1 MIRGGYIM
9 YNSRIMNF
17 HVNSSI
23 RPLPVDPNYF
33 VLKKRNKFTR
43 WLMRM
48 LKKLNVLDNRV
59 EYEELTNVKKVE
71 VDLFKLKDFLL
82 QEMDFFASRNIP
94 IERILL
100 GRSQYE
106 ELIRGSELNSP
117 LDIPYNEMTRYF
129 MGVRVQLNPFID
141 GVVFVPREQWY

>member
-1 MIRGGYIM
+1 M
-9 YNSRIMNF
+9 YKYPVMNF
-17 HVNSSI
+17 HVNTDI
-23 RPLPVDPNYF
+23 RPLPADPNYF

-48 LKKLNVLDNRV
+48 LKKFNILDSRV
-59 EYEELTNVKKVE
+59 EYEELTNVNKVE
-71 VDLFKLKDFLL
+71 VDLFKLREFLL

-106 ELIRGSELNSP
+106 EFIRGSELNSP
-117 LDIPYNEMTRYF
+117 LDIPYNEMTRDF
-129 MGVRVQLNPFID
+129 MGARVQLNPFID

>member
-1 MIRGGYIM
+1 
-9 YNSRIMNF
+9 
-17 HVNSSI
+17 
-23 RPLPVDPNYF
+23 
-33 VLKKRNKFTR
+33 
-43 WLMRM
+43 
-48 LKKLNVLDNRV
+48 
-59 EYEELTNVKKVE
+59 
-71 VDLFKLKDFLL
+71 
-82 QEMDFFASRNIP
+82 MDFFASRNIP

-141 GVVFVPREQWY
+141 GVVFVPREQW

>member
-1 MIRGGYIM
+1 M

-17 HVNSSI
+17 HVDSSM

-48 LKKLNVLDNRV
+48 LKKLNVLDSRV

-71 VDLFKLKDFLL
+71 VDLFKLREFLL

-106 ELIRGSELNSP
+106 EFTRGSELNSP
-117 LDIPYNEMTRYF
+117 LDIPYNEMTRDF
-129 MGVRVQLNPFID
+129 MGARVQLNPFID

>member
-1 MIRGGYIM
+1 
-9 YNSRIMNF
+9 MNF
-17 HVNSSI
+17 HVNTDI

-59 EYEELTNVKKVE
+59 EYTELTNVKKVE
-71 VDLFKLKDFLL
+71 VDLLKLRELL
-82 QEMDFFASRNIP
+82 MQEMEFFMYRNIK

-106 ELIRGSELNSP
+106 AFTRGSSLNLP
-117 LDIPYNEMTRYF
+117 LDIPYNEMTRDF
-129 MGVRVQLNPFID
+129 MGARVQLNPFID

>member
-1 MIRGGYIM
+1 
-9 YNSRIMNF
+9 MNF
-17 HVNSSI
+17 HVNTDI

-59 EYEELTNVKKVE
+59 EYTELTNVKKVE
-71 VDLFKLKDFLL
+71 VDLLKLRELL
-82 QEMDFFASRNIP
+82 MQETEFFMYRNIK

-106 ELIRGSELNSP
+106 AFTRGSSLNHP
-117 LDIPYNEMTRYF
+117 LDIPYNEMTRDF
-129 MGVRVQLNPFID
+129 MGARVQLNPFID
-141 GVVFVPREQWY
+141 GVVFVPREQW

>member
-1 MIRGGYIM
+1 
-9 YNSRIMNF
+9 MNF